1 MATLVLVRHGETH
14 WNREGRLQGWQD
26 SSLTE
31 QGRQQARD
39 LATRLT
45 SYDIDR
51 TVVSDLGRARET
63 AAILQEA
70 GVSPEPTP
78 DAEWRERSL
87 GVYQG
92 QTREEVSERDPE
104 AVEDARVALDTTPE
118 DGESLEAFQDRVVGA
133 AESLAGSLAD
143 EETALVVTH
152 GGPIRIALIEAEAM
166 PLRAS
171 FRDLSPPNCSRSVF
185 TAVDGLTLVETDV
198 DY

>member
-45 SYDIDR
+45 EHDIDR

-70 GVSPEPTP
+70 GVSPEPTA
-78 DAEWRERSL
+78 DAVWRERSL

-92 QTREEVSERDPE
+92 QTREEVSEDDPQ
-104 AVEDARVALDTTPE
+104 AVENGRVALDTTPE
-118 DGESLEAFQDRVVGA
+118 DGEGLAEFQARVVGA
-133 AESLAGSLAD
+133 AESLAESLAD
-143 EETALVVTH
+143 EETVLVVTH
-152 GGPIRIALIEAEAM
+152 GGPIRILLIEAEEM

-185 TAVDGLTLVETDV
+185 TAGDGLTLVETDV